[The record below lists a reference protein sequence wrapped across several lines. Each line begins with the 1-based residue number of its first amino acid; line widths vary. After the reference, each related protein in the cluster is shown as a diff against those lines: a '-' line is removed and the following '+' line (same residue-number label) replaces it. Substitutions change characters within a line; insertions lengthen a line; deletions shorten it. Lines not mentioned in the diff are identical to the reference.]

1 LGSNAVT
8 APHDYLELLYGY
20 EGTLDEARAREEAER
35 RISDNWDR
43 ADFQRARFVEG
54 ALWQRDRLLPQHRA
68 NLERCAEIAERMDP
82 DALKCVNGHDR
93 CGYGP
98 DEDCPYCERRSSIA
112 SAIRHTFPG
121 ELGITT
127 DAPST
132 EEREAAL
139 SRLAR
144 SRADG
149 LTERQRL
156 MLDVLDRSGYLPIGL
171 GELVDPEFCDLLNR
185 DFISTYASMGAGR
198 RCFITDAGRR
208 ALQGGE

>member
-1 LGSNAVT
+1 VT

-68 NLERCAEIAERMDP
+68 DLERCAEIAERMDP

-98 DEDCPYCERRSSIA
+98 DEDCPYCERRSPIA
-112 SAIRHTFPG
+112 SAIRHTFSG
-121 ELGITT
+121 EF
-127 DAPST
+127 
-132 EEREAAL
+132 
-139 SRLAR
+139 
-144 SRADG
+144 G

-185 DFISTYASMGAGR
+185 DFISTYVSMGAGR